1 LTDPSARRPAR
12 VWPPAAAWL
21 LLSGVLGVAAV
32 AAFGIDTRLLDWQ
45 PDAARSQAWRW
56 WSAAFVHFSVLHLLA
71 NLLAT
76 ALVAAYGWAA
86 RVPREVALAWL
97 VAWPFT
103 HLPLWTKPELLH
115 YGGLSGVLH
124 AGVAAVT
131 VYLVMRGRGAHRAI
145 GWMMLV
151 GQSVKLLAE
160 QPWGAALHPPTEL
173 DVAVA
178 PLAHAAGTLAGAL
191 CTVLTLTL
199 RRHDARPGAS

>member
-1 LTDPSARRPAR
+1 VPRWSRPA
-12 VWPPAAAWL
+12 ALWL
-21 LLSGVLGVAAV
+21 VVNVGLGVAAV
-32 AAFGIDTRLLDWQ
+32 VAFQLDSDWLDWQ
-45 PDAARSQAWRW
+45 PDAAHTQVWRW
-56 WSAAFVHFSVLHLLA
+56 WSAAFVHFSLLHLLA

-76 ALVAAYGWAA
+76 ALVGAYGWAA
-86 RVPREVALAWL
+86 RVPREVTLAWL
-97 VAWPFT
+97 VAWPLG
-103 HLPLWTKPELLH
+103 HLPLWAKPELLH

-151 GQSVKLLAE
+151 GQSIKLLVE

-178 PLAHAAGTLAGAL
+178 PLAHAGGTLAGAL
-191 CTVLTLTL
+191 CSVLALTLTRQRGSA
-199 RRHDARPGAS
+199 RRA